1 MEHRTLGSSGAV
13 VSTYALGTMTFGAE
27 TDEEGSHEQLDVFLE
42 AGGTL
47 VDTADVYTAGASEE
61 IVGRWLDDRPSD
73 VTDRVVLATKA
84 RFPMG
89 ADPNDEG
96 LSRRHLTRALDASLT
111 RLRVD
116 CIDLYQVHAWDPVT
130 PIEETLGFFDDAVRA
145 GKVRYAGLSNFAG
158 WQVQRTVDV
167 ADARRLPRPVTLQP
181 MYNLLGREIEW
192 EIVPACQANGLGLL
206 PWSPLGGGWLTGKYT
221 RDQRPTGATRLG
233 EDPER
238 GVEAYDKRSGAERTW
253 AVVEAVQ
260 AVAEGRGASMAA
272 VALAWVH
279 DRPAVSS
286 VILGA
291 RTTEQLTANLAAAGL
306 HLTPQET
313 ARLDAASDPAPADY
327 PYGPAGLE
335 QRSRSV

>member
-1 MEHRTLGSSGAV
+1 
-13 VSTYALGTMTFGAE
+13 
-27 TDEEGSHEQLDVFLE
+27 
-42 AGGTL
+42 
-47 VDTADVYTAGASEE
+47 
-61 IVGRWLDDRPSD
+61 
-73 VTDRVVLATKA
+73 
-84 RFPMG
+84 
-89 ADPNDEG
+89 
-96 LSRRHLTRALDASLT
+96 
-111 RLRVD
+111 
-116 CIDLYQVHAWDPVT
+116 
-130 PIEETLGFFDDAVRA
+130 
-145 GKVRYAGLSNFAG
+145 
-158 WQVQRTVDV
+158 
-167 ADARRLPRPVTLQP
+167 

-291 RTTEQLTANLAAAGL
+291 RTTEQLTANLAAVGL
-306 HLTPQET
+306 HLTPEET
-313 ARLDAASDPAPADY
+313 AWLDAPSDPAPADY